1 MARPRDSA
9 IDGAVVEACAQLL
22 GEVGRANLTRQLVA
36 RRAGVSLPAVTR
48 RFLSVDDLIL
58 AVATRPRPSR
68 PIPPAPVDLQAYLVA
83 VILDLTGGDAPGR
96 GRRTVAELV
105 AAAAG
110 DPRIARALVAAEE
123 TVRQGPLGVL
133 QAAQDRGDLPA
144 GVEVE
149 HLLDQL
155 IGLVRYRLLWFGEP
169 ISESSVNQLVER
181 ALSSR

>member
-1 MARPRDSA
+1 MGRPRDSS
-9 IDGAVVEACAQLL
+9 IDAAVVEACAQLL

-68 PIPPAPVDLQAYLVA
+68 PVPNPPVDLPSYLVA
-83 VILDLTGGDAPGR
+83 VLLDLTRDEEPGR

-110 DPRIARALVAAEE
+110 DRRIARALAAAEE
-123 TVRQGPLGVL
+123 TARQGPIGVL
-133 QAAQDRGDLPA
+133 RAAQERGDLPA
-144 GVEVE
+144 GVDVE
-149 HLLDQL
+149 HLFDQL
-155 IGLVRYRLLWFGEP
+155 LGVVRYRLLWFGDPVTEF
-169 ISESSVNQLVER
+169 SVNQLVAQ
-181 ALSSR
+181 ALSPL